1 MGGRDRKKFFSEI
14 LNADLHSYCAAT
26 EICSRP
32 SVISHMCLGMSGWG
46 DGGECKYVTLAL
58 CL

>member
-1 MGGRDRKKFFSEI
+1 MGGRDCKKFSSEI
-14 LNADLHSYCAAT
+14 LNVDLHSYCAAN

-46 DGGECKYVTLAL
+46 HRGERKYVTLAL